1 MAKDFQLIHLT
12 VDEERL
18 KSASNRVR
26 NQFVGCM
33 HAHNELTMLNRLLL
47 FTMNDTGAGE
57 LHDSAQ
63 SVQMWCM
70 LQLLAAKL
78 FETWMML
85 NERFLQS
92 NPPDVVGRLEPTH
105 QASLVW
111 LTDYFGKRQPF
122 KDSPLKIIRDKTAFH
137 YDRLNLTEAADNLA
151 AGENSLYLAQ
161 HPANSLYYMGSAL
174 VFRAAFAMI
183 ADKAGEVAN
192 EDRAERVLK
201 GTKITLDDAA
211 KVNLHMH
218 ALLYGLIKL
227 LMGDVMGQPAE
238 TAQQVRINVLD
249 APPPERVGI
258 PAFID
263 IGSAQ
268 SNLLKRPA
276 PSIKRRAGD

>member
-12 VDEERL
+12 VDERRL
-18 KSASNRVR
+18 KGASNRVR
-26 NQFVGCM
+26 NQFIGCM
-33 HAHNELTMLNRLLL
+33 HAHNELTMLNRLLM
-47 FTMNDTGAGE
+47 FTMNDTGDGE
-57 LHDSAQ
+57 LHNSAQ

-78 FETWMML
+78 FETWVMV

-92 NPPDVVGRLEPTH
+92 NPPDVVGRLEPAQ
-105 QASLVW
+105 QASLNW
-111 LTDYFGKRQPF
+111 LTNYFGKRQPF
-122 KDSPLKIIRDKTAFH
+122 NDSALKIIRDKTAFH

-183 ADKAGEVAN
+183 ADKAGGVVS
-192 EDRAERVLK
+192 DDHAERVLM
-201 GTKITLDDAA
+201 GTKIALDDAA

-218 ALLYGLIKL
+218 TLLYGLIKL
-227 LMGDVMGQPAE
+227 LMDDVMGQPAE
-238 TAQQVRINVLD
+238 NEQQVRINVLD

-263 IGSAQ
+263 IG
-268 SNLLKRPA
+268 
-276 PSIKRRAGD
+276 